1 MSIKLVNTHNP
12 VKVYKGKTQYQHN
25 GYAWL
30 NIWVKGTQISGR
42 RPLGPYR
49 LFFIKLDEN
58 RRIIIIVYLIILMIT
73 VMMI

>member
-30 NIWVKGTQISGR
+30 NKA
-42 RPLGPYR
+42 
-49 LFFIKLDEN
+49 K
-58 RRIIIIVYLIILMIT
+58 
-73 VMMI
+73 